1 MITVAGMD
9 RMGNHEI
16 KKLNATNG
24 LLSVLGWSMHT
35 TVPRTGL
42 HTAAGSLCLDGG
54 RSPLRFT
61 FETDPSGSGM
71 GARAHVQF
79 TLHICGP
86 ERARFFFGNGC
97 SAVSVTLFAALT
109 APPLRQVE
117 RKGLIFIV
125 Y

>member
-79 TLHICGP
+79 TLHIVGP
-86 ERARFFFGNGC
+86 RGPVSFSGTAARP
-97 SAVSVTLFAALT
+97 LAL
-109 APPLRQVE
+109 LYLLHSQR
-117 RKGLIFIV
+117 RLYDKWSGRG
-125 Y
+125 